1 MKVLWLTNIIL
12 PNVAVKLGKQPSNKE
27 GWLSGIADAVKKSH
41 DFELA
46 IAFPLDL
53 ENAPY
58 KECFDGIIY
67 YGFFE
72 DTTHPEVYSTY
83 LEDALKAIVDDYD
96 PDVIHIFG
104 TEFPHTLAMTRV
116 MKDNPQK
123 ILVGIQGVM
132 DVYANHYLDGVPKKV
147 VSRRTFRDRL
157 KKDSLLEQYDKFLK
171 RSENEV
177 EALKN
182 INNVTGRTPF
192 DREFAARINPAADY
206 HFMNETLRPEFYE
219 GAWNIDQ
226 CEPHSI
232 FLSQANYPIKGFHF
246 FLEALPKLV
255 EKYPDIK
262 VYVAGDNVTKHKSV
276 LEKIKLASYDK
287 YLVDLMKKY
296 KLEEAVIF
304 TGNLDANGV
313 KERLLKTHLFVCPST
328 IENSPNSLGEAML
341 LGVPSIAANVGGIPG
356 IFTDNSDGL
365 LFERGDIDGMIKAVE
380 KIFDDDS
387 LALKFSKHA
396 SMHAQ
401 ITHNPRANYERLL
414 SIYNQ
419 LAGK

>member
-12 PNVAVKLGKQPSNKE
+12 PDIAVKLGKQPSNKE
-27 GWLSGIADAVKKSH
+27 GWLSGIVNTVKKSH

-46 IAFPLDL
+46 VAFPLDL
-53 ENAPY
+53 ESAPY
-58 KECFDGIIY
+58 KESFEGISY

-72 DTTHPEVYSTY
+72 DTVHPEVYSTY
-83 LEDALKAIVDDYD
+83 LEDALKAIVDDYK

-104 TEFPHTLAMTRV
+104 TEFPHTLAMTKV
-116 MKDNPQK
+116 MKDNSK
-123 ILVGIQGVM
+123 IILIGMQGIVTEC
-132 DVYANHYLDGVPKKV
+132 AKHYLDGVPGKV

-157 KKDSLLEQYDKFLK
+157 KKDSLKEQYDKFCK
-171 RSENEV
+171 RSENE
-177 EALKN
+177 AKSLKN
-182 INNVTGRTPF
+182 VSNVTGRTPF
-192 DREFAARINPAADY
+192 DREYIAKVNPSASY

-219 GAWNIDQ
+219 GAWNINH
-226 CEPHSI
+226 CEKHSI

-246 FLEALPKLV
+246 FLEAMPKLI

-262 VYVAGDNVTKHKSV
+262 VYVAGDNVTKHKSFM
-276 LEKIKLASYDK
+276 ERIKLASYDK
-287 YLVDLMKKY
+287 YLVELMKKNH
-296 KLEEAVIF
+296 LEDAVVF

-313 KERLLKTHLFVCPST
+313 KERLLKSHLFVCPST

-341 LGVPSIAANVGGIPG
+341 LGVPSIASNVGGVPG
-356 IFTDNSDGL
+356 VFTDDSDGL
-365 LFERGDIDGMIKAVE
+365 MFERGDIDGMVEAIE

-387 LALKFSKHA
+387 RALKYSNHE
-396 SMHAQ
+396 SMHAK
-401 ITHNPRANYERLL
+401 ITHNPHANYERLL